1 LNATGSILISELNLP
16 EVIEPIGL
24 DKTEQVLGYGLMIAY
39 NSFLGPLQLGMGSNN
54 TDNRIRWYFNFGFN
68 F

>member
-1 LNATGSILISELNLP
+1 LNATGSILISELTLP